1 MEYFIAGSIFCSLI
15 AAFILLTADTP
26 FQRYANRLFALYL
39 LASSYCALLFILVNT
54 GSIEKIPHLFK
65 TAAPFNFI
73 LPPLAYLYI
82 RAVLEDETRFRKTDI
97 LHFLPFLFFT
107 ISYIPFF
114 VLPVDTKLKLISA
127 AKTNATIQLGW
138 IPENLQFNVRVL
150 QTGMYTFI
158 QWRLILHFK
167 RRNID
172 VRLKAFTNQVFNW
185 LKAIA
190 TVNALYF
197 VGFIPL
203 VVFGI
208 FSDQSLPLD
217 IIFNISILI
226 VSMAFFSLTCYLLLN
241 PAVLYGIDQR
251 YSIKSEHVKEATVKL
266 QIDISNTFEREQQIL
281 QEYFE
286 TSKPY
291 LKSGLSLADVSVAT
305 GIPPRSISFIL
316 NTQRGVRFSD
326 FVNQF
331 RMKEAMEA
339 IKQGYLG
346 AYTLTSL
353 AEKVGFSSAKTL
365 ARTFKKELNMTPME
379 YASGGKVME

>member
-26 FQRYANRLFALYL
+26 FQRYANRLFACYL
-39 LASSYCALLFILVNT
+39 LASSYCAFLFILVNT
-54 GSIEKIPHLFK
+54 GSIEQIPHLFK

-73 LPPLAYLYI
+73 LPPLAFLYI
-82 RAVLEDETRFRKTDI
+82 RAVLEDESRLRKTDI
-97 LHFLPFLFFT
+97 FHFLPFLFFVA
-107 ISYIPFF
+107 SYIPFF
-114 VLPVDTKLKLISA
+114 VLPVDTKLQLIRA
-127 AKTNATIQLGW
+127 AKTNAGIQLGW
-138 IPENLQFNVRVL
+138 IPENLQFNARVL
-150 QTGMYTFI
+150 QTGIYTII
-158 QWRLILHFK
+158 QWRLILNFK
-167 RRNID
+167 RGNID

-197 VGFIPL
+197 IGFIPL
-203 VVFGI
+203 VVLGI

-217 IIFNISILI
+217 LIFNISVLI

-251 YSIKSEHVKEATVKL
+251 YNIKIEAIAEATLKVP
-266 QIDISNTFEREQQIL
+266 IGISNTFEREQQIL

-286 TSKPY
+286 NSKPY
-291 LKSGLSLADVSVAT
+291 LKTGLSLADVSVAT

-326 FVNQF
+326 YVNQF

-339 IKQGYLG
+339 IHQGYLD

-379 YASGGKVME
+379 YATGGKITE

>member
-1 MEYFIAGSIFCSLI
+1 MEYFVAGSIFCSLI

-26 FQRYANRLFALYL
+26 FQRYANRLFVFYL
-39 LASSYCALLFILVNT
+39 LASSYCAFLFILVNT
-54 GSIEKIPHLFK
+54 GSIEQIPHLFK

-73 LPPLAYLYI
+73 LPPLAFLYI
-82 RAVLEDETRFRKTDI
+82 RAVLEDESRLRKTDI
-97 LHFLPFLFFT
+97 FHFIPFLFFI

-114 VLPVDTKLKLISA
+114 VLPVDTKLQLISA
-127 AKTNATIQLGW
+127 AKTNTAIKLGW
-138 IPENLQFNVRVL
+138 VSEDIQFVFRVF
-150 QTGMYTFI
+150 QTGVYTLI
-158 QWRLILHFK
+158 QWRLILNFK
-167 RRNID
+167 RSNID
-172 VRLKAFTNQVFNW
+172 MRLKAFTNQVFNW

-197 VGFIPL
+197 FGFIPVVVLGFLGVHDASQAIVVNSSLL
-203 VVFGI
+203 V
-208 FSDQSLPLD
+208 
-217 IIFNISILI
+217 
-226 VSMAFFSLTCYLLLN
+226 VSMAFFSITCYLLLN

-251 YSIKSEHVKEATVKL
+251 YTIKAEALPDTALK
-266 QIDISNTFEREQQIL
+266 IPSPFSNTFEREQQKL

-286 TSKPY
+286 NSKPY
-291 LKSGLSLADVSVAT
+291 LKTGLSLADVSVAT

-326 FVNQF
+326 YVNQF

-339 IKQGYLG
+339 IHQGYLD

-379 YASGGKVME
+379 YATGGKATE